1 VVSKRVSVDII
12 VKFLYLYQYR
22 YFFRLEVRTMVAT
35 DELVAGCMD
44 AIAEQDPRRAVR
56 EVLEQAVTSRR
67 LVDAFGNPTAGL
79 HVLYNAPDLTVI
91 NVVWP
96 PLFSLYPHDHRMWA
110 AICIYSGREDNAF
123 YRRSDKTIV
132 SSGGKELVEGDVQL
146 LGDDV
151 IHAVHNP
158 ARSYTGAI
166 HVYGGDFID
175 KPRSQWD
182 PETLEEQP
190 YDLES
195 VRGEFE
201 TAEYRFKAAQN

>member
-1 VVSKRVSVDII
+1 
-12 VKFLYLYQYR
+12 
-22 YFFRLEVRTMVAT
+22 MVAT
-35 DELVAGCMD
+35 DELVAGCVD

-56 EVLEQAVTSRR
+56 EVLEQALASRR
-67 LVDAFGNPTAGL
+67 LADVFGNPTAGL
-79 HVLYNAPDLTVI
+79 NVLYNAPDLTVL

-123 YRRSDKTIV
+123 YRRGDETIV

-166 HVYGGDFID
+166 HVYGGDFIA
-175 KPRSQWD
+175 KPRSQWNAD
-182 PETLEEQP
+182 TLEEQP
-190 YDLES
+190 YDLET
-195 VRGEFE
+195 VRREFE
-201 TAEYRFKAAQN
+201 MAENRFKATQV